1 MSSIIQGVRQLA
13 GKHRDEFTGGG
24 DGVHTPLD
32 LARWGA
38 GGGAIFMIKQKNM
51 RNTRYSDDMSYSI

>member
-24 DGVHTPLD
+24 
-32 LARWGA
+32 WGA
-38 GGGAIFMIKQKNM
+38 HTLRPGQMGCGGGAIFMIKQKNM

>member
-1 MSSIIQGVRQLA
+1 MSSIIQ
-13 GKHRDEFTGGG
+13 GKHRDEFTGG